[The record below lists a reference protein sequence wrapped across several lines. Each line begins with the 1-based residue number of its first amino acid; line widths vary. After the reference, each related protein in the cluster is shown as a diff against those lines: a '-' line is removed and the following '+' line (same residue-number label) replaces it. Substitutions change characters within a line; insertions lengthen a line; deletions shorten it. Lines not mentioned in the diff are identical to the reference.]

1 MSPLLITLFSQTVLR
16 VVCTPMPQNKKNCK
30 LKKEQDQQ
38 KKDNRIRI
46 HARGGNSFVVNG
58 TGGGFIHNSSVST
71 TPIQSRK
78 FFRMEKVLVKGL
90 RNTNSSSL
98 SNINTTV
105 KTTVE
110 LKSDP
115 TSFQHPEVK
124 YEAQLTQSKE
134 LCGIEYVL
142 CSLCTSLTP
151 HGREYV
157 LF

>member
-1 MSPLLITLFSQTVLR
+1 
-16 VVCTPMPQNKKNCK
+16 MPQNKKNRK
-30 LKKEQDQQ
+30 LKKEQDQK

-46 HARGGNSFVVNG
+46 NARGGNSFIVNG

-71 TPIQSRK
+71 TPIQFRK
-78 FFRMEKVLVKGL
+78 EKVLVKGL
-90 RNTNSSSL
+90 RNSL

-105 KTTVE
+105 AKTTVE
-110 LKSDP
+110 LKPDP
-115 TSFQHPEVK
+115 MSFQHPGVK
-124 YEAQLTQSKE
+124 YEALLTQSKE